1 MNVIAVN
8 GSPRK
13 TWNTAT
19 LLNEALKG
27 AASKGAETR
36 MFHLYDLNFKGCI
49 SCFSCKLKKSGSY
62 GHCAVKDDITPIL
75 NQVPDLDALILGSP
89 IYNGTVTGEMKSFLE
104 RLIFPYLAY
113 DKALSSQFPKKLPVA
128 IIFTTGAPEE
138 YLKVSGIEQ
147 HINQTQ
153 NALKRIFGSAEL
165 LIATDTYQ
173 FDDYSKYVQSFDV
186 KAKADRREKVF
197 PLDCKKAF
205 DLGTQLVS

>member
-1 MNVIAVN
+1 MKVIAVN

-27 AASKGAETR
+27 AASKGAETQIV
-36 MFHLYDLNFKGCI
+36 HLYDLNFKGCI
-49 SCFSCKLKKSGSY
+49 SCFSCKLKNSKAY
-62 GHCAVKDDITPIL
+62 GHCAVKDDLTPIL
-75 NQVPDLDALILGSP
+75 NQIPDVDALILGSP
-89 IYNGTVTGEMKSFLE
+89 IYNGMMTGEMKSFLE
-104 RLIFPYLAY
+104 RLIFPYVAY
-113 DKALSSQFPKKLPVA
+113 DKTCSSQFPKKLPTA
-128 IIFTTGAPEE
+128 LIFTTGSPEE

-186 KAKADRREKVF
+186 KAKAHRREKVF

-205 DLGTQLVS
+205 ELGAQFVS